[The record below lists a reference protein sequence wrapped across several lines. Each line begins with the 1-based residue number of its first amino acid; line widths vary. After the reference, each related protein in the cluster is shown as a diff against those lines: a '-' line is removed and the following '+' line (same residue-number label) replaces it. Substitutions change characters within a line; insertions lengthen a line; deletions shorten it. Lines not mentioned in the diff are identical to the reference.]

1 MNTNFMP
8 LAPFLIDFKIDEV
21 FLNVLEGIG
30 YRSVTWGYAGRKA
43 ILSGEGGYQFGGRW
57 SPPGIFRAVY
67 ASCMFETA
75 TQELLYGQR
84 VKGLPLQGILPRI
97 FLSFEFRCEQGLDLT
112 EDGILEAWGL
122 TATALTT
129 CDWLAAQEQG
139 RQAISQ
145 QVGLWAWQAGVE
157 VMKVP
162 SAAHAEGANW
172 VFFPENFKPKSQLL
186 LHLPP
191 DWPL

>member
-1 MNTNFMP
+1 MNTAFMP
-8 LAPFLIDFKIDEV
+8 LSPSFTA
-21 FLNVLEGIG
+21 LEPASVILSTLQGVG
-30 YRSVTWGYAGRKA
+30 YRSVAWGYAGRKA

-57 SPPGIFRAVY
+57 NPPGVFRAVY
-67 ASCMFETA
+67 ASCMLETA

-84 VKGLPLQGILPRI
+84 TKGLPMQGLLPRV

-112 EDGILEAWGL
+112 AEEMLEVWGL

-129 CDWLAAQEQG
+129 CDWLAAQAQG
-139 RQAISQ
+139 KQALSQ

-162 SAAHAEGANW
+162 SSAHAEGANW
-172 VFFPENFKPKSQLL
+172 VFFPENFRPDSQLL
-186 LHLPP
+186 LHLPS